1 MSIDNIKI
9 FSGNANRALAE
20 EITKILEIPLAKAL
34 VSTFSDGEARV
45 EIQEN
50 VRGKDVFIIQPT
62 NSPNPAENL
71 MELLVMVDALRRASA
86 KRIVAVIPYFGYSRQ
101 DRPITLTRSP
111 ITAKLVANMI
121 TAAGVDRVLTV
132 DLHAN
137 QIQGFFEMPVDN
149 IFSSSLLVED
159 INKQKHQNIVLV
171 SPDVGGVVRARAVA
185 KKLNDASLVIIDKR
199 RPEPNKSKI
208 MNVIGDVE
216 GKTCIIF
223 DDIIDTAG
231 TLCNAADALTEKGA
245 KAVFAY
251 ITHPILSGNALQNIT
266 NSSLSGL
273 VVTNTV
279 VLSKEAQKHP
289 KIRQL
294 SIAPMLT
301 EIIKRIHNE
310 KSVSSLF
317 V

>member
-1 MSIDNIKI
+1 MFLDNIKI

-20 EITKILEIPLAKAL
+20 EITQKLNIPLAKAL
-34 VSTFSDGEARV
+34 VSTFSDGEVRV
-45 EIQEN
+45 EVQEN
-50 VRGKDVFIIQPT
+50 VRGKDVFIVQPT

-121 TAAGVDRVLTV
+121 TVAGVDRVLTV

-149 IFSSSLLVED
+149 IFSSAILVDD
-159 INKQKHQNIVLV
+159 INEQKYQDIVLV

-279 VLSKEAQKHP
+279 VLSKEAAAHS

-301 EIIKRIHNE
+301 EIIKRIHKE
-310 KSVSSLF
+310 ESVSSLF
-317 V
+317 I

>member
-1 MSIDNIKI
+1 MPFSNIKV
-9 FSGNANRALAE
+9 FSGNANKPLAE
-20 EITKILEIPLAKAL
+20 EITKHLNIPLAKAI
-34 VSTFSDGEARV
+34 VSTFSDGETRV

-71 MELLVMVDALRRASA
+71 MELLVMADALKRASA

-121 TAAGVDRVLTV
+121 TASGIDRVLTV

-149 IFSSSLLVED
+149 IFASTLLVED
-159 INKQKHQNIVLV
+159 IFKQKHQDIVVV

-185 KKLNDASLVIIDKR
+185 KKLDDASLVIIDKR

-231 TLCNAADALTEKGA
+231 TLCNAADALSEKGA

-251 ITHPILSGNALQNIT
+251 ITHPILSGNALENLT
-266 NSSLSGL
+266 KSSLNGL

-279 VLSKEAQKHP
+279 SLSKEAAGHS

-294 SIAPMLT
+294 SIAPMLSD
-301 EIIKRIHNE
+301 IIKRVHNE
-310 KSVSSLF
+310 ESVSALF

>member
-1 MSIDNIKI
+1 MPFSNIKI
-9 FSGNANRALAE
+9 FSGNANKPLAE
-20 EITKILEIPLAKAL
+20 QITKHLKIPLAKAL
-34 VSTFSDGEARV
+34 VSTFSDGEIRV

-62 NSPNPAENL
+62 NSPNPDKNL
-71 MELLVMVDALRRASA
+71 MELLVMVDALKRASA
-86 KRIVAVIPYFGYSRQ
+86 KRIVAVMPYFGYSRQ

-121 TAAGVDRVLTV
+121 SVSGVDRLLTV

-149 IFSSSLLVED
+149 IYASTLLVED
-159 INKQKHQNIVLV
+159 ILQQKHQDIVLV

-185 KKLNDASLVIIDKR
+185 KKLDDASLVIIDKR

-231 TLCNAADALTEKGA
+231 TLCNAADALVEKGA
-245 KAVFAY
+245 KNVFAY
-251 ITHPILSGNALQNIT
+251 ITHPILSGDALNNLT
-266 NSSLSGL
+266 KSSLNGL

-279 VLSKEAQKHP
+279 ILSKEAENHP

-294 SIAPMLT
+294 SIAPMLSN
-301 EIIKRIHNE
+301 IIKRIHNE
-310 KSVSSLF
+310 ESVSELF